1 MQKNYSEKEYEKGIR
16 PGPAKNSY
24 RFASGILL
32 LCVIMFIAEI
42 GVTIACIC
50 LKKQISPTTWSV
62 FVISVLGIVY
72 STSVLQDQKENEE
85 NTEDQSK
92 DGSEDKTE

>member
-50 LKKQISPTTWSV
+50 MKKQISPTTWSV
-62 FVISVLGIVY
+62 FVISVLGIIY
-72 STSVLQDQKENEE
+72 STSVLQDQK
-85 NTEDQSK
+85 D
-92 DGSEDKTE
+92 SEDKTEDKAEENKTE

>member
-1 MQKNYSEKEYEKGIR
+1 MQKNYSEKEYEKGVR

-42 GVTIACIC
+42 GVTIACVC
-50 LKKQISPTTWSV
+50 MKKQISPTTWSV
-62 FVISVLGIVY
+62 FVISVLGIIY
-72 STSVLQDQKENEE
+72 STSVLQGQREAEKVEE
-85 NTEDQSK
+85 DK
-92 DGSEDKTE
+92 ADEDKTE

>member
-1 MQKNYSEKEYEKGIR
+1 MQKNYSEKEYEKGVR